1 LRYCHLRDKDN
12 VPPQMIKG
20 REKVIIQFGET
31 WPMEIQ
37 ILVGREEI
45 GRCLEWG
52 DRVEPI
58 NPGLFEWVSRNWFV
72 DLTIPSVGTLNWLEG
87 NEFQRVW

>member
-1 LRYCHLRDKDN
+1 
-12 VPPQMIKG
+12 
-20 REKVIIQFGET
+20 
-31 WPMEIQ
+31 MEIR
-37 ILVGREEI
+37 ILVGCEEI

-58 NPGLFEWVSRNWFV
+58 NPGLFKWMSHNWFV
-72 DLTIPSVGTLNWLEG
+72 DLTIPSVGTVEWLEG